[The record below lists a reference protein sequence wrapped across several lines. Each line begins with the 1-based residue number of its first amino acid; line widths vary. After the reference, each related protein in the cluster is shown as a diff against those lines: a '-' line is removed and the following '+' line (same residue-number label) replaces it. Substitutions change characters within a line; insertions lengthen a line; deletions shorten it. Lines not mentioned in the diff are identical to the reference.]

1 MNNRHAPRRIALVG
15 LPGSGKTS
23 VARVLARRLGRPWRY
38 VDTDEL
44 VVALDGRSVP
54 QIFRDSG
61 EEAFRNV
68 ERKAIAQHER
78 SEYTVIAT
86 GGGAVLDPINRRRL
100 WQSALVVHLK
110 ARPETLAS
118 RVLGSENKAGSR
130 PLLGGND
137 QFARL
142 LELDEQRGPLYNLAD
157 WTIQT
162 DALYPD
168 QVAEEILR
176 VHQRLGEQ
184 LAARQGRERAWIETD
199 TGGGG
204 SAAAQVSTPSGSYSI
219 YTGPGELSRLGER
232 MRAVGLKGRATVVAD
247 ASVAP
252 LYGEQVLSALRTEGF
267 DAELVTIAGGEQNK
281 HLGEV
286 ARVYDRLIDRRSE
299 RGDTVVALGG
309 GVVTDLAGFVA
320 ATYLRGVPLVH
331 VPTSLL
337 GMVDASIGG
346 KVGVDHALGKNL
358 IGAFYQPRLVVA
370 DVDVLTTL
378 PQRELTAGWAEVV
391 KHALI
396 MDADLL
402 QTMEQEAAR
411 ILALDAEAVTPVLRR
426 SAQLKAGVVS
436 ADERE
441 GGPRMALNYGHT
453 IGHAI
458 EAATGYIAVLH
469 GEGVAVGMQGAA
481 TIAVR
486 MGLLSQET
494 ADHQQRVLEQFGL
507 PLRSPG
513 VDLDRVLSA
522 MTLDK
527 KVSAR
532 KQRWVLLAEIGR
544 TVIRDDVPADLVREV
559 VTELIRE

>member
-1 MNNRHAPRRIALVG
+1 LSTFPPAC
-15 LPGSGKTS
+15 
-23 VARVLARRLGRPWRY
+23 
-38 VDTDEL
+38 
-44 VVALDGRSVP
+44 
-54 QIFRDSG
+54 
-61 EEAFRNV
+61 
-68 ERKAIAQHER
+68 
-78 SEYTVIAT
+78 
-86 GGGAVLDPINRRRL
+86 
-100 WQSALVVHLK
+100 SAW
-110 ARPETLAS
+110 
-118 RVLGSENKAGSR
+118 
-130 PLLGGND
+130 
-137 QFARL
+137 
-142 LELDEQRGPLYNLAD
+142 
-157 WTIQT
+157 WTT
-162 DALYPD
+162 
-168 QVAEEILR
+168 
-176 VHQRLGEQ
+176 
-184 LAARQGRERAWIETD
+184 
-199 TGGGG
+199 
-204 SAAAQVSTPSGSYSI
+204 
-219 YTGPGELSRLGER
+219 
-232 MRAVGLKGRATVVAD
+232 
-247 ASVAP
+247 
-252 LYGEQVLSALRTEGF
+252 
-267 DAELVTIAGGEQNK
+267 
-281 HLGEV
+281 
-286 ARVYDRLIDRRSE
+286 
-299 RGDTVVALGG
+299 
-309 GVVTDLAGFVA
+309 
-320 ATYLRGVPLVH
+320 
-331 VPTSLL
+331 
-337 GMVDASIGG
+337 SIGG

-370 DVDVLTTL
+370 DVDVLSTL

-396 MDADLL
+396 MDAGLL

-411 ILALDAEAVTPVLRR
+411 IVALDAEAVTPVLRR